1 MQTFF
6 QNNNGDELILFFNGW
21 AMDEKP
27 FVPLKSNFD
36 ILFIYDYT
44 DLNLN
49 LDLDFSKYKKIN
61 LMAFSAGA
69 FMAAYLNNL
78 LPVIDFKIA
87 INGTLNMLDEIQGVP
102 QDMFNVMENLNLDN
116 VLDFRKK
123 VIETERE
130 FHLFNKYQPDRNL
143 QSSMDELFALKK
155 YFTKPIYF
163 DYDKIIVGKNDR
175 ILPTKNQLKAWNN
188 HNNVCQ
194 TEGGHFLFYNFSNF
208 EELINI

>member
-27 FVPLKSNFD
+27 FLPLKSNFD

-69 FMAAYLNNL
+69 FMAAYLRNL
-78 LPVIDFKIA
+78 LPVIDLKVA

-102 QDMFNVMENLNLDN
+102 QNMFNEMENLNLDN

-123 VIETERE
+123 VTHTERE
-130 FHLFNKYQPDRNL
+130 FHLFNQYQPDRNL
-143 QSSMDELFALKK
+143 KSSMDELSALKK
-155 YFTKPIYF
+155 YFTNPIDF
-163 DYDKIIVGKNDR
+163 DYDKIIIGQNDR
-175 ILPTKNQLKAWNN
+175 ILPTENQLNAWNS
-188 HNNVCQ
+188 HKNVRKAK
-194 TEGGHFLFYNFSNF
+194 GGHFLFYNFSNF